1 MAFLNQHQPRIS
13 ASATGNKTMTAQ
25 ISAYGRLVA
34 DVQSRTTNN
43 GNPMAFTRMAVTLPC
58 QKAENGEATFWLAVT
73 AFGRQAQSLAKHQKG
88 DLVSVAG
95 NMQVNQWTGN
105 DGGTQTGYQVIAD
118 SVISARTARPG
129 GKKGQQGQATDALR
143 RAQEQQPPT
152 QAYEDY
158 DQSQAYDDQI
168 PF

>member
-1 MAFLNQHQPRIS
+1 MA
-13 ASATGNKTMTAQ
+13 AQ

-34 DVQSRTTNN
+34 DVQSRTTGN

-58 QKAENGEATFWLAVT
+58 QKAENDEATFWLAVT

-118 SVISARTARPG
+118 SVISVRTARPG

-158 DQSQAYDDQI
+158 DQSQAYDEQI

>member
-1 MAFLNQHQPRIS
+1 
-13 ASATGNKTMTAQ
+13 MTAQ

-34 DVQSRTTNN
+34 DVQSRTTSN

-73 AFGRQAQSLAKHQKG
+73 AFGRQAEALAKHQKG
-88 DLVSVAG
+88 DMVGVAG

-105 DGGTQTGYQVIAD
+105 DGGIQTGYQVIAD

-143 RAQEQQPPT
+143 RAQELRPSAQG
-152 QAYEDY
+152 YDDY
-158 DQSQAYDDQI
+158 DQSQPYDDQI

>member
-1 MAFLNQHQPRIS
+1 
-13 ASATGNKTMTAQ
+13 MTAQ

-34 DVQSRTTNN
+34 DVQSRTTDN
-43 GNPMAFTRMAVTLPC
+43 GNTMAFTRMAVTLPC

-73 AFGRQAQSLAKHQKG
+73 AFGRQAQALAKHQKG

-118 SVISARTARPG
+118 SVISARTARPS
-129 GKKGQQGQATDALR
+129 GKKGQQGQAIDALR
-143 RAQEQQPPT
+143 RAQESRLAAQ
-152 QAYEDY
+152 DY
-158 DQSQAYDDQI
+158 DDYDRTQLYNDD
-168 PF
+168 F

>member
-1 MAFLNQHQPRIS
+1 M
-13 ASATGNKTMTAQ
+13 
-25 ISAYGRLVA
+25 
-34 DVQSRTTNN
+34 
-43 GNPMAFTRMAVTLPC
+43 
-58 QKAENGEATFWLAVT
+58 
-73 AFGRQAQSLAKHQKG
+73 
-88 DLVSVAG
+88 VSVAG

-143 RAQEQQPPT
+143 RSQEQRPPV
-152 QAYEDY
+152 QGYEDY
-158 DQSQAYDDQI
+158 DQTPPYDDLP